1 MNAQD
6 RMSRDLRSVPPSLSV
21 WSALAIMRQEDIRH
35 LLVMEGERLV
45 GVVSNRDY
53 RRILERARPD
63 GSVQHV
69 PDLRVTEIMTPQGQL
84 VTARP
89 DTPMLDVASSSP
101 PGRWDAFQS
110 WMPATGQSGSS
121 RRRTSWRRWWTCLP
135 PESRRRT
142 LGRSGR
148 EEPSMAPNS
157 FPCVVVPLPTTT
169 PPEALQ

>member
-63 GSVQHV
+63 GSVQHI

-89 DTPMLDVASSSP
+89 DTPMLDVATLIIARKVGCIP
-101 PGRWDAFQS
+101 VLDARDRPIGILTQKDVL
-110 WMPATGQSGSS
+110 AA
-121 RRRTSWRRWWTCLP
+121 LVD
-135 PESRRRT
+135 
-142 LGRSGR
+142 LLAAR
-148 EEPSMAPNS
+148 EPK
-157 FPCVVVPLPTTT
+157 
-169 PPEALQ
+169 

>member
-69 PDLRVTEIMTPQGQL
+69 PDLKVTEIMTPEDQL

-89 DTPMLDVASSSP
+89 DTPMLDVAKLITARKVGCIP
-101 PGRWDAFQS
+101 VLDARDRPIGILTQKDVL
-110 WMPATGQSGSS
+110 AALVDQLAA
-121 RRRTSWRRWWTCLP
+121 RQ
-135 PESRRRT
+135 
-142 LGRSGR
+142 
-148 EEPSMAPNS
+148 
-157 FPCVVVPLPTTT
+157 PT
-169 PPEALQ
+169 

>member
-89 DTPMLDVASSSP
+89 DTPMLDVAKLIITRKVGCVP
-101 PGRWDAFQS
+101 VLDARDRPIGILTQKDVL
-110 WMPATGQSGSS
+110 AA
-121 RRRTSWRRWWTCLP
+121 LVD
-135 PESRRRT
+135 
-142 LGRSGR
+142 LLAAR
-148 EEPSMAPNS
+148 E
-157 FPCVVVPLPTTT
+157 PT
-169 PPEALQ
+169 

>member
-89 DTPMLDVASSSP
+89 DTPMLDVAKLITARKVGCIP
-101 PGRWDAFQS
+101 VLDARDRPIGILTQKDVL
-110 WMPATGQSGSS
+110 AA
-121 RRRTSWRRWWTCLP
+121 LVD
-135 PESRRRT
+135 
-142 LGRSGR
+142 LLAAR
-148 EEPSMAPNS
+148 E
-157 FPCVVVPLPTTT
+157 PT
-169 PPEALQ
+169 

>member
-69 PDLRVTEIMTPQGQL
+69 PDLRVTEIMTPEDQL

-89 DTPMLDVASSSP
+89 DTPMLDVAKLITARKVGCIP
-101 PGRWDAFQS
+101 VLDARDRPIGILTQKDVL
-110 WMPATGQSGSS
+110 AALVDLLAARQ
-121 RRRTSWRRWWTCLP
+121 
-135 PESRRRT
+135 
-142 LGRSGR
+142 
-148 EEPSMAPNS
+148 
-157 FPCVVVPLPTTT
+157 PT
-169 PPEALQ
+169 